1 MDSVFPPLTATGF
14 DAITSALPAVVYLL
28 VALAAVLYA
37 PRDTRTRVFLLVAV
51 TNLAPYA
58 LPFYAWRRPGSTF
71 TRPLLSVIAV
81 SLLLGSLALFHFTQV
96 FPWRRPWIRRYFEL
110 LLTGYLLGPFI
121 VLGLIWF
128 APATPEEMQAAYA
141 VLTLFIGLP
150 TVFAVGVVAPFA
162 GLLSLYYSYLAAR
175 AAGLDRARVPLAGII
190 VSQLAGGVL
199 AILVIP
205 LLHFVAP
212 SGPWVAIASALLAAF
227 GVLMPLAFAAGIWT
241 FGVLTLDIDDLPS
254 IRPALQGPIEP
265 PS

>member
-150 TVFAVGVVAPFA
+150 TVFAVGVVGRFA
-162 GLLSLYYSYLAAR
+162 GLLSL
-175 AAGLDRARVPLAGII
+175 
-190 VSQLAGGVL
+190 
-199 AILVIP
+199 
-205 LLHFVAP
+205 
-212 SGPWVAIASALLAAF
+212 
-227 GVLMPLAFAAGIWT
+227 
-241 FGVLTLDIDDLPS
+241 
-254 IRPALQGPIEP
+254 
-265 PS
+265 

>member
-14 DAITSALPAVVYLL
+14 DAVTSAVPAVAYLL
-28 VALAAVLYA
+28 VALAAVFYA

-51 TNLAPYA
+51 ANLPPYF
-58 LPFYAWRRPGSTF
+58 LPYYAWRRPGSLL
-71 TRPLLSVIAV
+71 TRPLISLIAV
-81 SLLLGSLALFHFTQV
+81 SLLIGSLALFHLAQV
-96 FPWRRPWIRRYFEL
+96 FPWRRPWVRRYFEL

-128 APATPEEMQAAYA
+128 APAKPEEMQASYA

-150 TVFAVGVVAPFA
+150 TIFVVGIVAPFA
-162 GLLSLYYSYLAAR
+162 GVLSLYYSYLAAR
-175 AAGLDRARVPLAGII
+175 AAGIDRARVPLVGII

-199 AILVIP
+199 AILIIP

-212 SGPWVAIASALLAAF
+212 SGPWVAVASALLSGF
-227 GVLMPLAFAAGIWT
+227 GVLMPLAVALGIWKY
-241 FGVLTLDIDDLPS
+241 GALTLDVDELPS

-265 PS
+265 PA